1 MRCPLFVATLALAV
15 SPVSLSGQNPL
26 PSGSRLTRAQDLGLL
41 APNGV
46 PETIRYGGKPWQDI
60 ELYRAKNES
69 AAPLV
74 IAFSADGVS
83 EWPRYRFNQAGMSL
97 AVVPNKQ
104 PVRTA
109 QKTIANYIA
118 AIAQLYREAQS
129 FGIDRSRIVLY
140 GSGNGGSMAVLFGTD
155 PALLARAGVPFDAL
169 RGIVSI
175 GGEDF
180 DVARRASESA
190 YLRSLYRRYYGAEKA
205 DLTELSPVTHLAP
218 PNAPAFLLL
227 ASERDENGVRE
238 SRLMAQALVQPGT
251 TAAFVRL
258 PEKRQGRRP
267 TYLLAEPSGSG
278 WEIIA
283 FLQSALDIGR

>member
-1 MRCPLFVATLALAV
+1 MRCPSFVAVLALAI
-15 SPVSLSGQNPL
+15 SPVSLSGQSPL
-26 PSGSRLTRAQDLGLL
+26 PSGSRLTQAPDLGLL
-41 APNGV
+41 APNAI

-60 ELYRAKNES
+60 EFYRAKNDS

-83 EWPRYRFNQAGMSL
+83 EWPRYRFNEAGISL
-97 AVVPNKQ
+97 AVVPNKE

-118 AIAQLYREAQS
+118 AIAHLYREAKS
-129 FGIDRSRIVLY
+129 FGIDQSRIVLY

-155 PALLARAGVPFDAL
+155 PALLARAGVPFEAV

-180 DVARRASESA
+180 DVVRRASESA
-190 YLRSLYRRYYGAEKA
+190 YLRSLYRRYYDTEKA
-205 DLTELSPVTHLAP
+205 GLAELSPVTHLEP

-227 ASERDENGVRE
+227 ASERDENGIRE
-238 SRLMAQALVQPGT
+238 SRLMAQALVQAGT
-251 TAAFVRL
+251 TAAFATL
-258 PEKRQGRRP
+258 PEKREGRRP
-267 TYLLAEPSGSG
+267 TYLLAEPGGSGS
-278 WEIIA
+278 EIIA
-283 FLQSALDIGR
+283 FLQRAFDNAP